1 MEIYYIIMISVGIIG
16 LLWFMY
22 NLYNLYKE
30 HKANEKI
37 VKTLEFIIIDSINDD
52 TRKRSPHEV

>member
-1 MEIYYIIMISVGIIG
+1 MISVGIIG